1 MKSMY
6 NIIEIRFV
14 DIHGKLKAMNVP
26 VTIHDLQTANS
37 DPVFTE
43 GASIDGSSVDG
54 FTPLENSD
62 LHLIPDPKSL
72 IELSYTEEPKIAVM
86 CEIYQHGKIFVG
98 DTRSRLKS
106 IIDEKLSSRGWKLK
120 VGPEPEFFLLKD
132 KKPVDDGGYADI
144 FPNAIAEGAI
154 KRFPSHLA
162 KAGISC
168 QVHHHE
174 VGSGQYEIEIE
185 HSDAL
190 TTADSIVTYKA
201 IVRALA
207 AKIGYSATFMPKP
220 FGDDNGNGMHFHLS
234 VFQGEK
240 NLFSTDKRSEISVL
254 GQQFMAGIL
263 EHAEALTVLVA
274 PTVNSFKRLVP
285 GYEAPVY
292 IAWAPLNRSALCRVP
307 MFQDSKTARFEYR
320 CPDPSANP
328 YLALIAII
336 AAGMDGIDRELELP
350 PPVTSNIFT
359 LSPEER
365 TKLNIRELPGNLFQ
379 ALGFLE
385 KDDVIRSALGEHIF
399 EHFLNLKKA
408 EWLQYSTQVSDWD
421 FKRYYDV

>member
-1 MKSMY
+1 MF

-62 LHLIPDPKSL
+62 LHLIPDPESL

-86 CEIYQHGKIFVG
+86 CEIYQHGKVFVG

-162 KAGISC
+162 KA
-168 QVHHHE
+168 
-174 VGSGQYEIEIE
+174 E

-220 FGDDNGNGMHFHLS
+220 FGDENGNGMHFHLS
-234 VFQGEK
+234 LFQGEK

-285 GYEAPVY
+285 GFEAPVY

-307 MFQDSKTARFEYR
+307 MFQDSRTARFEYR

-328 YLALIAII
+328 YLALLGII
-336 AAGMDGIDRELELP
+336 AAGMDGVDRELELP
-350 PPVTSNIFT
+350 PPVKSNIFT
-359 LSPEER
+359 LSSEER
-365 TKLNIRELPGNLFQ
+365 TKLNIKELPGNLFQ

-385 KDDVIRSALGEHIF
+385 KDDVIKSVLGEHIF
-399 EHFLNLKKA
+399 EHFINLKKA

-421 FKRYYDV
+421 LKRYYDV